1 MNLDG
6 QIMTNSLPPTLERIA
21 AELPLDHGSN
31 HFVTVEDTLSTHLKD
46 ILKGIFR
53 SVSSSR
59 LVPSSLLVIQD
70 GMRLASLNKLSAL
83 STTKELMIGKLVAK
97 RGFFASS
104 TDHTTL
110 LQRAQV
116 HCLKEAG
123 GVHRYVM
130 AAEGMDL
137 ETVARVPQLH
147 LARLDRKDSL
157 LFGCKVINRTLGTP
171 VQVCQPLLD
180 RAFNDL
186 GPRSSAKARST
197 LHGLSSWVL
206 NGLEKKSSIDA
217 LAKLG
222 SVHLGHVE
230 AIARGDATADVYGA
244 GRESWER
251 LVREFIEKDV
261 GEEAA
266 LYRSRGGRLVS
277 VEHHSDQSEYA
288 DSSAGSMALFEFHA
302 T

>member
-1 MNLDG
+1 
-6 QIMTNSLPPTLERIA
+6 
-21 AELPLDHGSN
+21 
-31 HFVTVEDTLSTHLKD
+31 
-46 ILKGIFR
+46 
-53 SVSSSR
+53 
-59 LVPSSLLVIQD
+59 
-70 GMRLASLNKLSAL
+70 
-83 STTKELMIGKLVAK
+83 MIYKLVTK

-130 AAEGMDL
+130 AAEGIDL
-137 ETVARVPQLH
+137 ETVSRVPQLH
-147 LARLDRKDSL
+147 LARLDRKDEL

-171 VQVCQPLLD
+171 VQVCQRLLD
-180 RAFNDL
+180 RAFEDIGTL
-186 GPRSSAKARST
+186 SGAKARST

-206 NGLEKKSSIDA
+206 NGLDKKSSFDSLEELDPA
-217 LAKLG
+217 HLAYVK
-222 SVHLGHVE
+222 
-230 AIARGDATADVYGA
+230 AIALGEATADGYES
-244 GRESWER
+244 GRGSWER

-288 DSSAGSMALFEFHA
+288 DSSAGTMALFEFH
-302 T
+302 TT